1 MPNHCLLTEE
11 DAPESLLHALEK
23 SMILVH
29 GGMAQNVGP
38 ILEMVTKKYLLRE
51 EGEWNARNRSVE
63 IMDELL
69 IALKQSDVRTIAR
82 LVTENFLGPV
92 RTVIATS
99 GRYGPTSIPNSSI
112 V

>member
-1 MPNHCLLTEE
+1 
-11 DAPESLLHALEK
+11 
-23 SMILVH
+23 MILVH

-38 ILEMVTKKYLLRE
+38 ILEMVTEKYLLRE
-51 EGEWNARNRSVE
+51 EDEWNARNRLVE

-92 RTVIATS
+92 QTVIATS
-99 GRYGPTSIPNSSI
+99 GRYGPT
-112 V
+112 